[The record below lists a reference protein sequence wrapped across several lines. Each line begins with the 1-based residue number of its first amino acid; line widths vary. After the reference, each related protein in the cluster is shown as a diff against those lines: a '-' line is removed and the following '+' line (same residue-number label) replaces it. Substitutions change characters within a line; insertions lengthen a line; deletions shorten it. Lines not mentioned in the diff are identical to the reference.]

1 MGTNDSMFK
10 RLMHHR
16 TESYDYYGIKYFKET
31 VVPIMAT
38 RGATSAEMV
47 QTEND
52 LFLATAIYP
61 DKTTA
66 DANPEEIQALRKG
79 IIEAFNLNTMDAYGG
94 TSVVGI

>member
-1 MGTNDSMFK
+1 MSYRRVFMGKFLGD
-10 RLMHHR
+10 RDQDA
-16 TESYDYYGIKYFKET
+16 EIKYFKET
-31 VVPIMAT
+31 VVPIMAA
-38 RGATSAEMV
+38 RGATSVEII

-61 DKTTA
+61 DEATA

-79 IIEAFNLNTMDAYGG
+79 IIEAFNLNAMDAYGG

>member
-1 MGTNDSMFK
+1 MSYRRVFMGKFLGD
-10 RLMHHR
+10 RDR
-16 TESYDYYGIKYFKET
+16 DAEIKYFKET
-31 VVPIMAT
+31 VVPIVTA
-38 RGATSAEMV
+38 RGATSVEMV

-52 LFLATAIYP
+52 MFVATATYP
-61 DKTTA
+61 DNTTA

>member
-1 MGTNDSMFK
+1 MSYRRVFMGKFQGD
-10 RLMHHR
+10 RDLDA
-16 TESYDYYGIKYFKET
+16 EIKYFKET
-31 VVPIMAT
+31 VVPIMAA

-47 QTEND
+47 QTENEI
-52 LFLATAIYP
+52 FLATAVYP

-66 DANPEEIQALRKG
+66 VANPKEIQALRKG

>member
-1 MGTNDSMFK
+1 MSYRRVFMGKFLGD
-10 RLMHHR
+10 RDR
-16 TESYDYYGIKYFKET
+16 DAEIKYFKET
-31 VVPIMAT
+31 VVPIMAA
-38 RGATSAEMV
+38 RGATSAEIV
-47 QTEND
+47 QTEDD

-66 DANPEEIQALRKG
+66 DANPEEIQAIRKG

>member
-1 MGTNDSMFK
+1 MSYRRVFMGKFLGD
-10 RLMHHR
+10 RDR
-16 TESYDYYGIKYFKET
+16 DAEIKYFKET
-31 VVPIMAT
+31 VVPIMAA
-38 RGATSAEMV
+38 RGATSAEIV

-66 DANPEEIQALRKG
+66 DANPKEIQALRNG